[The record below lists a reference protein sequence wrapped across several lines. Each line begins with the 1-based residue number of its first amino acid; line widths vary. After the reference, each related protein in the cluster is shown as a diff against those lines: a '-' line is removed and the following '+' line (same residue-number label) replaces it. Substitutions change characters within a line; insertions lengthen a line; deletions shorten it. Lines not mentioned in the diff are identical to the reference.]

1 MKQLLLWGCVA
12 GLLAGAYLCGHPW
25 AQGSGS
31 AGAGDPDAPEG
42 SASYQPA
49 RIEANGVTEGA
60 CPEVA
65 MRPEV
70 AGAVRAV
77 HAREGQDVPAGAV
90 LLELES
96 APADAEVELA
106 EAQVATARAELSRLL
121 HGERLEKR
129 LALEAVVRSKQAA
142 AGQAKATYERSR
154 RSGPAVSTEQLER
167 DRLAVVQAEEELR
180 VAEADLRLARAP
192 ARAEEVAAAEGRLR
206 AAEARLRLAR
216 ARRDRL
222 TLRAP
227 AALRVLQVNAEPG
240 AYVGPATS
248 QPTLLLADVSRCRVR
263 AFVEELDACRV
274 QVGQAV
280 EVTADGLP
288 GRALLGRVTAVLPR
302 MGQRAPRTDKP
313 EEFKDVYF
321 REVFVTLDEGRDLPL
336 NLRVRVLIS
345 TDRVRAPASAG

>member
-12 GLLAGAYLCGHPW
+12 GLVAGAYLCGHLW
-25 AQGSGS
+25 AQGSGP
-31 AGAGDPDAPEG
+31 AGAGYPDVPG
-42 SASYQPA
+42 TSISDQPI

-60 CPEVA
+60 CPEVP

-70 AGAVRAV
+70 AGTVRAV

-96 APADAEVELA
+96 APADAEVDLA
-106 EAQVATARAELSRLL
+106 DAQVDTARAELSRLL

-129 LALEAVVRSKQAA
+129 QALEAVLRSKQAA
-142 AGQAKATYERSR
+142 AEQARATYERSR
-154 RSGPAVSTEQLER
+154 RSGPAVSAEQLER
-167 DRLAVVQAEEELR
+167 ERLAVVQAEEESR

-206 AAEARLRLAR
+206 AAEARLRAAR
-216 ARRDRL
+216 AQRDRL

-227 AALRVLQVNAEPG
+227 AAVRVLQVNAEPG
-240 AYVGPATS
+240 AYVDPGTP
-248 QPTLLLADVSRCRVR
+248 QPTLLLADVSRFRVR

-280 EVTADGLP
+280 EATAEGLP
-288 GRALLGRVTAVLPR
+288 GRTLPGRVTAVLPR

-321 REVFVTLDEGRDLPL
+321 REVFVTLDGGRDVPL
-336 NLRVRVLIS
+336 NLRVRVFIS
-345 TDRVRAPASAG
+345 TDQK